1 MVLIRNESDLTNLGR
16 PLNDCDALEFH
27 INGKVLNYRVYGN
40 YCEDGCGNDTIF
52 KELGF
57 TTETDKKNFATTY
70 YGYEA
75 RGGGWPETISD
86 DKIALTKLI
95 KEIYRRISLGIVKP
109 EWKAGMKI
117 RMTDTCNGCVK
128 GEVYTLMEESNT
140 GRLRARHAT
149 DGCSCKANWL
159 MIEEAPEV
167 VQMELNEIKK
177 INLTEA
183 AKQVQAEKINAEI
196 AFAKQ
201 KFVEAQNRVDE
212 LDRQIKQAEEAKKP
226 YLEILAKFK

>member
-1 MVLIRNESDLTNLGR
+1 MAAIRNGTDLDALGR
-16 PLNDCDALEFH
+16 LLQDSDALEFH
-27 INGKVLNYRVYGN
+27 VNGKVLYYRVVGN
-40 YCEDGCGNDTIF
+40 YCENGGSNDAIF

-57 TTETDKKNFATTY
+57 GTETDKKNFATTY

-75 RGGGWPETISD
+75 RPGGWPETQGN
-86 DKIALTKLI
+86 DKIALTKLV

-128 GEVYTLMEESNT
+128 GEIYTLMATDT
-140 GRLRARHAT
+140 GGLRARHAT
-149 DGCSCKANWL
+149 DGCSCKANWVL
-159 MIEEAPEV
+159 VEETPEV
-167 VQMELNEIKK
+167 VNMELNEIKK
-177 INLTEA
+177 ANLTEA
-183 AKQVQAEKINAEI
+183 AKQVAAEKMNAEI